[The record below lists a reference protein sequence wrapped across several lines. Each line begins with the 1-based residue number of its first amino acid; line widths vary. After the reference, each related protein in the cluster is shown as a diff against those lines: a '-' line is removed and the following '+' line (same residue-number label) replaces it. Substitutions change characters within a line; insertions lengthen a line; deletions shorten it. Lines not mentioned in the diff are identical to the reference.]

1 MSLAARSPRSRK
13 SLSAFD
19 QNIPAP
25 LPPTL
30 SKGKKRA
37 AASIGGEGLRE
48 LGLMVNNMDDMS
60 TKKNPRSHL
69 QPRKSILKPR
79 GQDDTMDFTQQYA
92 HTVAFGSLMNE
103 NEDTSRGSRQSLGPR
118 RVSFAPN
125 AHVRMFGGLP
135 VKNSRASVGFNFTE
149 ATTPPS
155 KSNHSRRSS
164 IQNIGS
170 VSKPNIFAPGVYTGE
185 GEEEGEE
192 SMELEDEEGLEQQQ
206 FHPEQQA
213 VYGDEGDESMD
224 MEEDDMDITTQVY
237 GGIIRRSSMAPTAN
251 NSEDLDADADTEDEQ
266 DSAEMSQLDE
276 EQTMDFTVAIGG
288 FLPTQAP
295 EGALSN
301 RNSLGYSFHNPG
313 DDLAPNLIPGEA
325 IEGEEYVMEETEA
338 YGQIIGQDVSSS
350 SGSEDTMTSRD
361 GGGEKTMTFTYSFPH
376 EPPAPAEDDGM
387 DMTTSIGGIINAQ
400 DKTSTNIFAAPRQST
415 SATPSFARPTVASAQ
430 KSANGKR
437 NIFGPSP
444 SPAKSPAKSTT
455 PHKSA
460 AADVAKRLSFEPT
473 TASGGSRKRA
483 REEEEGD
490 GGSAK
495 KSRADVAADEVFGT
509 PSVMERE
516 DVREQKRL
524 FPTTTPQVDPGQQ
537 VLSARRSSLG
547 TAMRLSLSNE
557 APVEPAEKAEQV
569 ENFPAEEEPQAISL
583 AAFLE
588 MTGVQFMEGL
598 PGMNRRKSSAARG
611 VLGQSYAGDREFALH
626 EYTEAQVNHV
636 FLNMYNWAANK
647 LRDDINTGN
656 EELAAVEARCDE
668 DSPPVIQE
676 YLSASEEDRQLFEM
690 TFKSFKTNTHL
701 KAREMWYDWKRQLLE
716 TIEPEVAGALQ
727 GMQDDAVKLEAI
739 NGELRDL
746 LPLMRKRKQELEVEL
761 AKERQA
767 VKEVAQCD
775 QAELAGYREGI
786 AEQSAQIAVFSTELH
801 DAQSKLSTLAS
812 KLEELMAKRHECEA
826 AIAHAKSQCDQF
838 TRSDAV
844 RLQEEYTSLQHLHLW
859 RPLKTLPNYLSLSYD
874 NEISVSFSCQNYIP
888 DISSAELE
896 YLEKDSEGKGKKGT
910 GLASGKGWKGE
921 SPTSCLFEITKAA
934 MQELFK
940 QNDITIS
947 SFIQSTG
954 HLWSQSQRLRAEL
967 RYLTFH
973 HPLTISYDPSST
985 QMQVGAGV
993 MVREKKSK
1001 VVVEFGIGKG
1011 DVGGFPGSL
1020 GAMEVGVKTIYGSA
1034 DAGVLGQVAKQT
1046 IKLSRPEACL
1056 GTLLQVCAEVAN
1068 KYSS

>member
-19 QNIPAP
+19 QNIQHDIKPLAPA
-25 LPPTL
+25 L

-37 AASIGGEGLRE
+37 AASIGGEGLKE
-48 LGLMVNNMDDMS
+48 LGLMVNKMYDM
-60 TKKNPRSHL
+60 TAKRNPRHHL

-79 GQDDTMDFTQQYA
+79 GEDDTMEFTQQYA
-92 HTVAFGSLMNE
+92 HTLAFGSLPDE
-103 NEDTSRGSRQSLGPR
+103 NSDPSRGARHSLGGR

-125 AHVRMFGGLP
+125 AHVRMFGGP
-135 VKNSRASVGFNFTE
+135 TAKNPRASVGLNFTE
-149 ATTPPS
+149 ATNPPS

-170 VSKPNIFAPGVYTGE
+170 VSKPNIFAHGVYTGE
-185 GEEEGEE
+185 GEGEGEE
-192 SMELEDEEGLEQQQ
+192 SMEIEDEEGFEQ
-206 FHPEQQA
+206 HPDQQA
-213 VYGDEGDESMD
+213 GYEDQGEESMD

-237 GGIIRRSSMAPTAN
+237 GGIIRRSSMAPSAN
-251 NSEDLDADADTEDEQ
+251 NSEELDADADTEDEA
-266 DSAEMSQLDE
+266 DSTDHSQLDE

-301 RNSLGYSFHNPG
+301 RNSIGYSFHDPNG
-313 DDLAPNLIPGEA
+313 GFAPNLIPGEA
-325 IEGEEYVMEETEA
+325 IEGEEYVMEETET
-338 YGQIIGQDVSSS
+338 YGQIIGQDVSFS

-376 EPPAPAEDDGM
+376 EASAPAEDDGM
-387 DMTTSIGGIINAQ
+387 DMVTSVGGIITSPE
-400 DKTSTNIFAAPRQST
+400 KTASNVFAAPRQST
-415 SATPSFARPTVASAQ
+415 SATPSFARPTVASTRR
-430 KSANGKR
+430 SSTGKR

-455 PHKSA
+455 PRKSA

-473 TASGGSRKRA
+473 SASGSGKKRA
-483 REEEEGD
+483 REDQEDTEI
-490 GGSAK
+490 AK
-495 KSRADVAADEVFGT
+495 RSRVDVVADEVFGT
-509 PSVMERE
+509 PNVFDEE
-516 DVREQKRL
+516 AREQKRL
-524 FPTTTPQVDPGQQ
+524 FPTTTPKVDPGQQ

-547 TAMRLSLSNE
+547 TAMRLSFSHE
-557 APVEPAEKAEQV
+557 APVAQAEKVGEV
-569 ENFPAEEEPQAISL
+569 EDFPVEEEPQAISL
-583 AAFLE
+583 GAFLE

-611 VLGQSYAGDREFALH
+611 VLGQPYGGDREFALH
-626 EYTEAQVNHV
+626 EYTEAQVNH
-636 FLNMYNWAANK
+636 AANK

-656 EELAAVEARCDE
+656 EELLAVEARCED

-727 GMQDDAVKLEAI
+727 GMQEDAIRLEAI
-739 NGELRDL
+739 NGELKYL
-746 LPLMRKRKQELEVEL
+746 LPLMRKRKQELEEEL
-761 AKERQA
+761 VREREA
-767 VKEVAQCD
+767 VKEIAQCD

-786 AEQSAQIAVFSTELH
+786 AEQSAQITVFSTELN
-801 DAQSKLSTLAS
+801 DAQTKLSALAS
-812 KLEELMAKRHECEA
+812 KLDELLTKKHECEA

-838 TRSDAV
+838 TRSEAV

-859 RPLKTLPNYLSLSYD
+859 RPLKTLPNHLSLSYD
-874 NEISVSFSCQNYIP
+874 NEISVSFSCHNYIP

-896 YLEKDSEGKGKKGT
+896 YLEKDSQEKGKKGV
-910 GLASGKGWKGE
+910 ASGKGWKGE

-934 MQELFK
+934 MKDLFK
-940 QNDITIS
+940 QKNITIS

-967 RYLTFH
+967 RYMTFH
-973 HPLTISYDPSST
+973 HPLTISYNRSST

-993 MVREKKSK
+993 MVRGKKSK

-1011 DVGGFPGSL
+1011 DVGGYPGSL
-1020 GAMEVGVKTIYGSA
+1020 GAMDVGVKTIYGSA
-1034 DAGVLGQVAKQT
+1034 DASVLEQVAKQT
-1046 IKLSRPEACL
+1046 IKLSSPEACL
-1056 GTLLQVCAEVAN
+1056 GTLLQVCAEVAS